1 MNSVNFGC
9 FWACA
14 CAAEAAALAVP
25 SVLPVS
31 VLLRPDGTVAE
42 ALAAEGLGAARVATA
57 LNGDFVPAAL
67 RATTVLSPGD
77 ALEVVAP
84 MQGG

>member
-1 MNSVNFGC
+1 MKLTINGEPRDL
-9 FWACA
+9 
-14 CAAEAAALAVP
+14 AAT
-25 SVLPVS
+25 
-31 VLLRPDGTVAE
+31 TVAE
-42 ALAAEGLGAARVATA
+42 ALAAEGLGEARVATA